1 MLKNANSYF
10 VGANFHLFGPSRTPV
25 PTKAPFALTQN
36 DGRIKFIE
44 DIDNFFIVWYNERV
58 KGMAPITKNGIT
70 KIIAYRYKGVTPI
83 EKNIIVVDEQG
94 NEYAAT
100 YPKRAKGLV
109 KNGRAR
115 FVDENKICLACPPD
129 KILEEEKMSNNTNNK
144 SEQKVNGITE
154 QQIFEQITLLQTQL
168 TQNAQTSLHR
178 LSDALDFIGEDNE
191 NELPYEQITEICNVF
206 KTREITLLK
215 LLEMYEKMYADI
227 QIAKKVELIKT
238 AFDNNMAF
246 IESNEMD
253 SGDTATALTYV
264 TDKIAE
270 LLEKAITQ

>member
-1 MLKNANSYF
+1 MS
-10 VGANFHLFGPSRTPV
+10 G
-25 PTKAPFALTQN
+25 
-36 DGRIKFIE
+36 DGTHNKKRHH
-44 DIDNFFIVWYNERV
+44 
-58 KGMAPITKNGIT
+58 
-70 KIIAYRYKGVTPI
+70 KIIAYHYKGVTPI

-94 NEYAAT
+94 NEYEAT

-144 SEQKVNGITE
+144 PEQKATEITE
-154 QQIFEQITLLQTQL
+154 QQIFEQITLLQNQL
-168 TQNAQTSLHR
+168 TENSYTSLHR
-178 LSDALDFIGEDNE
+178 LSDAITSIGEEE
-191 NELPYEQITEICNVF
+191 NEARYEQVAEVCDVF
-206 KTREITLLK
+206 KTRELTLLK
-215 LLEMYEKMYADI
+215 MLEMYERMYADI
-227 QIAKKVELIKT
+227 QKAKKVELIKT

-253 SGDTATALTYV
+253 SEDTAAALTYV

-270 LLEKAITQ
+270 LLEKAITK